1 MRLDRF
7 TVRNLELIEPMTKEG
22 RSLVDV
28 IGVTST
34 PMGARLLRRWVLFP
48 LLDIS
53 AVNPCGST

>member
-53 AVNPCGST
+53 AVNP